1 MAQIRDNRRVALAT
15 AAAAGGLL
23 MLSGSAFVQAPALD
37 GAQVAPAL
45 RGAAAA
51 EAPLVAAAA
60 SSASSVSVLAAG
72 TGVLG
77 VAALAAG
84 GRRRQRIARAASET
98 FQQLAVRYPSKL
110 EEIASM
116 NPMEKVTTSS
126 APSGRSLGT
135 SETFQQLAV
144 RYPSKLEEIASM
156 NPVEKVTDIIC
167 TIGPKSWDPE
177 VLVKMIDAG
186 MNIIRCNM
194 SHGDHE
200 EQSMKLANLEKVYVM
215 RPDLRGKVRVLMDTR
230 GPEIR
235 TGTFEVYNS
244 KKELKAGQELKLVTD
259 YNIKG
264 DENQVAITYKQL
276 PKDVKP
282 GQRILVQDGT
292 VVLEVLSAGEDYVIT
307 KVMNDCKLGEKKNVN
322 VPGVKVDLP
331 VVDERE
337 VKDIVEWA
345 VPNNADYIALSFVQS
360 PQDIKDC
367 RKHCGGKPIKII
379 AKIENVE
386 GLKNFDAILAEADGI
401 MVARGDL
408 GMEIPMEKIWMA
420 QKMMIQKT
428 RAAGKYAV
436 TATEMMASMED
447 KPFPTRAEA
456 CDVANA
462 VLDGTNA
469 VMLSSESAMGKFPVE
484 TVTMMRRIAEEAE
497 FALTPVLVGA

>member
-23 MLSGSAFVQAPALD
+23 MLSGSAFVQAPSLD
-37 GAQVAPAL
+37 GAQAAPAL

-60 SSASSVSVLAAG
+60 SSASSAPALAAG

-84 GRRRQRIARAASET
+84 GRRRQRIARAA
-98 FQQLAVRYPSKL
+98 
-110 EEIASM
+110 
-116 NPMEKVTTSS
+116 
-126 APSGRSLGT
+126 

>member
-37 GAQVAPAL
+37 GAQAAPAL

-60 SSASSVSVLAAG
+60 SSASSASALAAG

-116 NPMEKVTTSS
+116 NPM
-126 APSGRSLGT
+126 
-135 SETFQQLAV
+135 
-144 RYPSKLEEIASM
+144 
-156 NPVEKVTDIIC
+156 EKVTDIIC

-259 YNIKG
+259 YSIKG

-292 VVLEVLSAGEDYVIT
+292 VVLEVVSAGEDYVIT

-497 FALTPVLVGA
+497 FALAPALVGA

>member
-1 MAQIRDNRRVALAT
+1 MAGQLNTRRVLP
-15 AAAAGGLL
+15 AAAVAAGGLL
-23 MLSGSAFVQAPALD
+23 ALSGAQSFVQAPALGED
-37 GAQVAPAL
+37 ARAAAPHAAML
-45 RGAAAA
+45 RGAGALP
-51 EAPLVAAAA
+51 EAA
-60 SSASSVSVLAAG
+60 SAPSSSSAFSTLAGAG
-72 TGVLG
+72 VVGC
-77 VAALAAG
+77 AALAASSS
-84 GRRRQRIARAASET
+84 RRRRVAGVARASKET
-98 FQQLAVRYPSKL
+98 FQQSSFKYPSL
-110 EEIASM
+110 YEQIAST
-116 NPMEKVTTSS
+116 NPREK
-126 APSGRSLGT
+126 
-135 SETFQQLAV
+135 
-144 RYPSKLEEIASM
+144 K
-156 NPVEKVTDIIC
+156 TDIIC
-167 TIGPKSWDPE
+167 TIGPKSWDPA
-177 VLVKMIDAG
+177 VLIELIDSG

-200 EQSMKLANLEKVYVM
+200 EQSMKLANLQKAYEM
-215 RPDLRGKVRVLMDTR
+215 RPDLKGKVKVLMDTR

-235 TGTFEVYNS
+235 TGTFAEYNS
-244 KKELKAGQELKLVTD
+244 KKELKAGQELKLLTD
-259 YNIKG
+259 YSIKG
-264 DENQVAITYKQL
+264 DNTQVAITYPQL
-276 PKDVKP
+276 PRDVKS

-292 VVLEVLSAGEDYVIT
+292 LVLEVKSTGADFVICT
-307 KVMNDCKLGEKKNVN
+307 VVNSCKLGEKKNVN

-331 VVDERE
+331 VVGERE

-360 PQDIKDC
+360 PDDVKEC
-367 RKHCGGKPIKII
+367 RKHCAGKPIQII
-379 AKIENVE
+379 SKIENVE
-386 GLKNFDAILAEADGI
+386 GLKNFDAILAESDGI

-497 FALTPVLVGA
+497 FALAPELVGA